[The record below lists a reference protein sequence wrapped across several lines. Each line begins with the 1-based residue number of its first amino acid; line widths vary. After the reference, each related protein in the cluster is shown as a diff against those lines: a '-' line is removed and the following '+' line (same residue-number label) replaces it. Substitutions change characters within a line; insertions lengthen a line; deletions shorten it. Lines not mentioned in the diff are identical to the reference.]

1 MVDRF
6 REFQADLAVPNSDQQ
21 DVEYHSMEM
30 RPLAK
35 DTQVS
40 QGEEFM
46 EAFYQEVGE
55 IKHKM
60 SKIRDNI
67 NSLTTLLDKQLSAV
81 KKTDEKTSEVQ
92 IVIDETNALC
102 MQIKSRLKELEKQV
116 AQEKGERSVQAR
128 IRRNTY
134 NTISKQFVDLMTT
147 YQEKQTQFKRQT
159 QEKTTRQLRIVNP
172 NISEEET
179 QRIIEQGASSVFV
192 DALASKYNRVYN
204 EVCERHQEILKLE
217 SSIQELHQLFVD
229 MAVLV
234 EAQGELLDQIEHS
247 VSQSVAYTEKAVVE
261 LKEGTK
267 LQKKS
272 RKKMCFLMILFLVI
286 IIVIVAPLIAL

>member
-159 QEKTTRQLRIVNP
+159 QEKTTRQLRIGRIPKTFDIFFSDASP
-172 NISEEET
+172 NHSDCVH
-179 QRIIEQGASSVFV
+179 VFNN
-192 DALASKYNRVYN
+192 L
-204 EVCERHQEILKLE
+204 
-217 SSIQELHQLFVD
+217 
-229 MAVLV
+229 
-234 EAQGELLDQIEHS
+234 
-247 VSQSVAYTEKAVVE
+247 
-261 LKEGTK
+261 
-267 LQKKS
+267 
-272 RKKMCFLMILFLVI
+272 
-286 IIVIVAPLIAL
+286 IVMM